1 MNTVTDVV
9 ISQNTFISLHIQV
22 HNQLRH
28 LILSGRWPNGSQI
41 PSESQFVE
49 HLKVSRSTVRLAL
62 QQAEIEGL
70 IERVAGRGTFV
81 AYHPSAERTSRLIAF
96 TTYGFDSESQF
107 MLLRGAESA
116 ARARDYQ
123 IILSYVETDQDE
135 IDNLRRWR
143 EEQVAGILLWP
154 SSRAIVGQ
162 KTALSALKVP
172 IVLMDRTIDGLDYD
186 CVTSDNYG
194 GACALME
201 HLLELGHRRIIF
213 LTHQETHLLT
223 VRERYRAYCDC
234 LTSAGLQPAPAWQI
248 GKAGHEIGYYSKTF
262 LQSADHS
269 SPELRQ
275 IRDYWQ
281 AANPLPTA
289 IFGLNDYMAILAT
302 RAMKLLNVRVPE
314 DVSLAGFDDVDLA
327 AHLEVPLT
335 TVAQDQLT
343 IGKRATHLL
352 IDRLEGYTGPTNCEY
367 VPTELRVR
375 HSTAAPVRIN

>member
-1 MNTVTDVV
+1 MNTVTDVT
-9 ISQNTFISLHIQV
+9 ISPNTFISLHVQL

-41 PSESQFVE
+41 PSENQFVE

-81 AYHPSAERTSRLIAF
+81 AYRLSIERTRRLIAF
-96 TTYGFDSESQF
+96 TTYGFDSEAQF

-123 IILSYVETDQDE
+123 IILSYVETEQDE
-135 IDNLRRWR
+135 IDTLRRWR

-154 SSRAIVGQ
+154 SSRAILGQ
-162 KTALSALKVP
+162 KTALSALKTP

-201 HLLELGHRRIIF
+201 YLLKLGHRRIVF
-213 LTHQETHLLT
+213 LSHRETHLLT

-234 LTSAGLQPAPAWQI
+234 LKDAGLQPAPIWEI
-248 GKAGHEIGYYSKTF
+248 GKPGHEIGYIKSF
-262 LQSADHS
+262 HQSFDHH

-275 IRDYWQ
+275 IKDYWL
-281 AANPLPTA
+281 AADPPPTA
-289 IFGLNDYMAILAT
+289 IFGLNDYLAILAT
-302 RAMKLLNVRVPE
+302 RALKMLKVRVPE

-335 TVAQDQLT
+335 TVSQDQLT
-343 IGKRATHLL
+343 IGERAAQLL
-352 IDRLEGYTGPTNCEY
+352 IDRLEGYAGPTNFERI
-367 VPTELRVR
+367 PTELRIR
-375 HSTAAPVRIN
+375 HSTAAPVGSN

>member
-1 MNTVTDVV
+1 MNTVTDIV
-9 ISQNTFISLHIQV
+9 ISQNTFISLHTQL

-49 HLKVSRSTVRLAL
+49 HLKVSRSTIRLAL
-62 QQAEIEGL
+62 QQAELEGL
-70 IERVAGRGTFV
+70 IERAAGRGTFV
-81 AYHPSAERTSRLIAF
+81 AYRPSAERSRRLIAF

-123 IILSYVETDQDE
+123 IILSYVESEQDE

-143 EEQVAGILLWP
+143 EENVAGILLWP
-154 SSRAIVGQ
+154 SARAVTAQ
-162 KTALSALKVP
+162 QTALSGLNTP
-172 IVLMDRTIDGLDYD
+172 IVLMDRTIDGLDLD

-194 GACALME
+194 GASAMMK
-201 HLLELGHRRIIF
+201 HLLGLGHERIVF
-213 LTHQETHLLT
+213 LTHHESPLLT
-223 VRERYRAYCDC
+223 VRERYRAYRDC
-234 LTSAGLQPAPAWQI
+234 MISAGLQPVPAWQI
-248 GKAGHEIGYYSKTF
+248 GKPGHEIGYYSKAF
-262 LQSADHS
+262 HQSVDHN

-275 IRDYWQ
+275 IKDYWQ
-281 AANPLPTA
+281 ADNSKPTA
-289 IFGLNDYMAILAT
+289 IFGMNDYMTSLAA
-302 RAMKLLNVRVPE
+302 RAMKLLNMRVPE

-343 IGKRATHLL
+343 IGKRAAQLL
-352 IDRLEGYTGPTNCEY
+352 IDRLEGYAGPTNCEY
-367 VPTELRVR
+367 IPTELRVR
-375 HSTAAPVRIN
+375 HSTAVPVRV